1 MSRLTLTYRDYSREM
16 STVEMLLAEPSAG
29 GADFD
34 AVIAAAAAVTA
45 AIDAI
50 STGMLAREGL
60 FINESKEVGDA
71 APGSKREL
79 GLRVFW
85 ADTTA
90 ETVGHFTIPSP
101 DPTGAWL
108 QVGTDEVDVTDP
120 LISALITAVEA
131 NVYSPDG
138 NLVNVSKIVEVGRR
152 N

>member
-1 MSRLTLTYRDYSREM
+1 MSRLVLSYRDFSRET
-16 STVEMLLAEPSAG
+16 SSIELLIAEPSAG

-34 AVIAAAAAVTA
+34 AVLSDAADLVA
-45 AIDAI
+45 AIDDI
-50 STGMLAREGL
+50 TVCTKAREYL
-60 FINESKEVGDA
+60 AINESKEVGDPSA
-71 APGSKREL
+71 GAKREL

-90 ETVGHFTIPSP
+90 ETVGHFTIPGP

-108 QVGTDEVDVTDP
+108 QVGTDEVDATDAD
-120 LISALITAVEA
+120 IAALIVAVEA

-138 NLVNVSKIVEVGRR
+138 NLVNVSRIVEVGRR

>member
-1 MSRLTLTYRDYSREM
+1 MSRLTLTYRDFSREL
-16 STVEMLLAEPSAG
+16 STVELLMAEPSAG

-34 AVIAAAAAVTA
+34 AVIADVAEVVAAIAAV
-45 AIDAI
+45 
-50 STGMLAREGL
+50 SVGVLAREGL
-60 FINESKEVGDA
+60 FINEDKEIGDA
-71 APGSKREL
+71 AAGSKREL

-90 ETVGHFTIPSP
+90 ETRGHFTIPCP

-108 QVGTDEVDVTDP
+108 VVGSDEVDVDDTDIDT
-120 LISALITAVEA
+120 LIDALET

-138 NLVNVSKIVEVGRR
+138 NLIAVSKIVEVGRR